1 MGNMNRKLIL
11 KFIETQAL
19 ILSPICPHVAEC
31 VWNLLGKPESILKA
45 RWPTVPEFDKVFI
58 SAGAY
63 LEQAA
68 RDFRLRMKTYL
79 TALTSKGA
87 KKAANAPVA
96 KPTHG
101 TVWIAKSYPLWQSI
115 ILSLLQER
123 YNVRKRN
130 FCRLINFQEITLVF
144 SVQADGVMPDN
155 KTLSTELD
163 AKPELKKYKKK
174 VMPFVQMA
182 KEKVAQRGI
191 EAIKLT
197 MDFSEFDVITKNIEY
212 LTNTLDVSKVFN
224 SRLESHLVIYYFWS
238 SWRD

>member
-1 MGNMNRKLIL
+1 MGNMNRKLIS
-11 KFIETQAL
+11 KFIETQAI

-31 VWNLLGKPESILKA
+31 VWELLGHPSSILKA
-45 RWPTVPEFDKVFI
+45 RWPTVPEFDPVLI

-63 LEQAA
+63 LDQAA
-68 RDFRLRMKTYL
+68 RDFRLRLKTYL
-79 TALTSKGA
+79 TAITVKGA
-87 KKAANAPVA
+87 KKGANTSVA

-123 YNVRKRN
+123 YDVRKHN
-130 FCRLINFQEITLVF
+130 FSRVINFVEINLD
-144 SVQADGVMPDN
+144 SYVQADGVLPDN

-174 VMPFVQMA
+174 VMPFVQMT

-197 MDFSEFDVITKNIEY
+197 MDFSETDVITKNIEY
-212 LTNTLDVSKVFN
+212 LTNTLDVS
-224 SRLESHLVIYYFWS
+224 
-238 SWRD
+238 